1 MTKVN
6 FYEGQ
11 IVTDWLCEIAEK
23 NGFETY
29 SSLFGRF
36 NFDYDVVE
44 QSQGSVY
51 GIWIRFN
58 EKVPLDIKIEA
69 KMNGYDEYIPLYWGK
84 DINPGSRI
92 RAHLNTPK
100 NTGGLNLANS
110 KYKDMDLIFG
120 VIYVDRYEEFEKF
133 LIENYPAL
141 ENDDDYNKGKSPSTV
156 EIMR

>member
-1 MTKVN
+1 MTVN
-6 FYEGQ
+6 FMEGN
-11 IVTDWLCEIAEK
+11 VVSEWLHETAQA
-23 NGFETY
+23 NGFQTY
-29 SSLFGRF
+29 HSLFGRF

-51 GIWIRFN
+51 GIWICCN
-58 EKVPLDIKIEA
+58 EKVPRDIRIRAQKQ
-69 KMNGYDEYIPLYWGK
+69 GYGEYIPLYWGK

-92 RAHLNTPK
+92 RAHFNTPK
-100 NTGGLNLANS
+100 STGGLNLARS

-120 VIYVDRYEEFEKF
+120 VIYVDRYEEFEEF
-133 LIENYPAL
+133 LIEKYPTL